1 MLIVPPA
8 ALSLPMESF
17 HGQEIMGKKSW
28 ARNHGQEI
36 FQNQRV
42 AAYPGNIGANL
53 EDNECFFAIFFGD
66 RDLGR
71 FI

>member
-1 MLIVPPA
+1 MGKKSWA
-8 ALSLPMESF
+8 RN

-53 EDNECFFAIFFGD
+53 EDNGCFFAIFFGD

>member
-1 MLIVPPA
+1 
-8 ALSLPMESF
+8 
-17 HGQEIMGKKSW
+17 MGKKSW